1 MFAKQTSEKL
11 LEYAQ
16 EIGIEKL
23 SLDDL
28 IESHRMLRALNLDDA
43 TARVKAFNNARE
55 EAYEDA
61 YAYAIHNLY
70 FTAKQLKSMTIGEL
84 VEKLKEE

>member
-1 MFAKQTSEKL
+1 MTTEQQLSA
-11 LEYAQ
+11 YAD
-16 EIGIEKL
+16 EIGIGKL
-23 SLDDL
+23 SLEEL
-28 IESHRMLRALNLDDA
+28 IKSHRRLRGLNLDDA

-70 FTAKQLKSMTIGEL
+70 FTAKQLKSMTVGEL
-84 VEKLKEE
+84 VEKLNAE